1 MRIRTALVLGLL
13 LVLGGAGCSRGSDR
27 DDGVA
32 TANGGAKSSAGPT
45 ATLSRDPQR
54 DQENMLKFADCMRGH
69 GIPME
74 DPQMDDHA
82 FQMSIPQGIAK
93 EKVDAAQN
101 ACKQYLPNG
110 GEPMK
115 IDPQMQEKLR
125 QFAQCM
131 REHGVPHFPD
141 PSEDG
146 SVMIDGNNLGV
157 DPQGEEFKKA
167 EQQCQQ
173 YMPKPQGGGEG
184 GQKTSTNG
192 GAGA

>member
-13 LVLGGAGCSRGSDR
+13 LVLGGAGCTRGGDR

-45 ATLSRDPQR
+45 ARFSPDPKR
-54 DQENMLKFADCMRGH
+54 DQESMLKFADCMRGH

-74 DPQMDDHA
+74 DPQMDGNA
-82 FQMSIPQGIAK
+82 FQWSFPEGIAK
-93 EKVDAAQN
+93 EKVKAAQQ
-101 ACKQYLPNG
+101 ACKQHLPND

-115 IDPQMQEKLR
+115 IDPEAQEKLR
-125 QFAQCM
+125 EFSRCM
-131 REHGVPHFPD
+131 RENGVPNFPD
-141 PSEDG
+141 PSEAG
-146 SVMIDGNNLGV
+146 GVMIDGNNLGV

-173 YMPKPQGGGEG
+173 YIQKPQGGGEG
-184 GQKTSTNG
+184 GRKTGTNG